1 MIYKSSKIF
10 QLLPTFIFTTFFD
23 FSKCVSHKMI
33 QDIAILF
40 KPNIVN
46 K

>member
-10 QLLPTFIFTTFFD
+10 QLLPTFIFTTFSD
-23 FSKCVSHKMI
+23 FSNYVSDNMI
-33 QDIAILF
+33 QVIALLP
-40 KPNIVN
+40 KPNIIN

>member
-1 MIYKSSKIF
+1 MKCTVMIYKSSKIF
-10 QLLPTFIFTTFFD
+10 QIFD
-23 FSKCVSHKMI
+23 FLNYVPHNMI

-40 KPNIVN
+40 KSNILN